1 MVYAWSQTPRSIGSK
16 KTCSTWPSDSSLS
29 SRNRGRNIL
38 ETGGKSNCVKGR
50 CCLSGHW
57 GEPFGFQVQACAEV
71 WHVLR
76 GELLKRR
83 PVASRSGGADGHRTE
98 PTPPAVSWSVVFLC
112 LNELLNNLFPGLW
125 FVFFSFFVIFPNRCN
140 TGPSWLCRSGPGTEQ
155 YREHQP
161 GRCESSA
168 VPLQRALWGQRNSF
182 SSRALQ
188 SCNSYMKKGHQLL
201 WSGASLVLVKTRYN
215 S

>member
-50 CCLSGHW
+50 CCLSRHW

-83 PVASRSGGADGHRTE
+83 PVASRSGRADGHRTE

-125 FVFFSFFVIFPNRCN
+125 FVFFIFLLFSPTDATRALPDFVDLDLGQSN
-140 TGPSWLCRSGPGTEQ
+140 TENISPDDVKALQSL
-155 YREHQP
+155 YREH
-161 GRCESSA
+161 CEVRGIHSLHVLCKVA
-168 VPLQRALWGQRNSF
+168 TATWKRAISYCGQVH
-182 SSRALQ
+182 L
-188 SCNSYMKKGHQLL
+188 
-201 WSGASLVLVKTRYN
+201 
-215 S
+215 